1 MPLGFPSTP
10 SSGQLATVN
19 NRNYQW
25 NGSAWELVNYT
36 LPVATNNSQGT
47 VQIVPGGGV
56 DIVGSGSIM
65 SVGAQLYLWS
75 NFR

>member
-1 MPLGFPSTP
+1 MPLGFPNSP
-10 SSGQLATVN
+10 VSGQLATVN

-25 NGSAWELVNYT
+25 NGYAWELVSYT
-36 LPVATNNSQGT
+36 IPPATNDSRGT
-47 VQIVPGGGV
+47 VQIIPGGGI
-56 DIVGSGSIM
+56 DIVSSGNIM